1 MGEKRNSRP
10 SGVFG
15 VEDEVILI
23 RILLFSQKSI
33 KQDHQLIV
41 CGWRVE
47 AGSLKRRLKV
57 LYECEQK
64 HLLGNLLELPDNTKT
79 YLKCVVVYAK

>member
-1 MGEKRNSRP
+1 MGEKRNSRS

-15 VEDEVILI
+15 VEDEVILL

-47 AGSLKRRLKV
+47 VGSLKK
-57 LYECEQK
+57 K
-64 HLLGNLLELPDNTKT
+64 IKSPLG
-79 YLKCVVVYAK
+79 V